1 MSLKVI
7 DIIENRI
14 NKMRAGYIFTSSDFY
29 DLVSEPTMV
38 SRALRQLIQTGKIR
52 KYAKGRF
59 YKPQQ
64 SIFGT
69 LPPSEG
75 WIVQDYLMDGKRIIG
90 YLTGQYVYSKL
101 GLSTQ
106 ISSAYTI
113 GSNTYRRTI
122 QRNGIKIRFV
132 LLMCVRMYIYTISR
146 YTVTLSGDSSLLL
159 AFISSLSR

>member
-1 MSLKVI
+1 MSLKVV

-38 SRALRQLIQTGKIR
+38 SRALRQLIQSGKIR

-75 WIVQDYLMDGKRIIG
+75 WIVQDYLMDGKRIVG
-90 YLTGQYVYSKL
+90 Y
-101 GLSTQ
+101 
-106 ISSAYTI
+106 
-113 GSNTYRRTI
+113 
-122 QRNGIKIRFV
+122 
-132 LLMCVRMYIYTISR
+132 
-146 YTVTLSGDSSLLL
+146 
-159 AFISSLSR
+159 